1 MTLDWRALAPHR
13 PIEIGDERYVP
24 RVNAGGDEVARWIE
38 GGEQTVLVA
47 GPAGIGKS
55 TELARAAMIVEA
67 MGETAL
73 ILPLDRY
80 INVRSL
86 TAEQLYLAT
95 ARLIIEQTQRT
106 KAPQLANILGAV
118 VDLFASPGDRDPFD
132 HAVAAI
138 REAGRQSKQNKVVL
152 FYDGLEKTLPE
163 SGRMALA
170 ALSTL
175 AAEARLVVTAPWHAI
190 YGPDADFVIDGNER
204 MVALRPLNT
213 DHKEGRQF
221 LVDILLRRLGLVSL
235 PDHVLEVVISAA
247 RWSGGIPRTFL
258 QLVSDAATRARL
270 SDGTDWPTHASLK
283 DAVSSAIDA
292 TRRLLLPNDTA
303 ALLAVD
309 GTDGREM
316 PLDRKLR
323 LLSHGILLEQW
334 EGAPVMRPHPLV
346 QPLLH
351 A

>member
-1 MTLDWRALAPHR
+1 MTPDWRALAPHR
-13 PIEIGDERYVP
+13 PIERDDERYVP
-24 RVNAGGDEVARWIE
+24 RSNAGGDEIARWIE

-67 MGETAL
+67 TGETAMM
-73 ILPLDRY
+73 LPLDRY
-80 INVRSL
+80 TNVRSM
-86 TAEQLYLAT
+86 TAEQFYLAT
-95 ARLIIEQTQRT
+95 ARLIIAQTKGS
-106 KAPQLANILGAV
+106 KARELGKALAAVALSIQAGA
-118 VDLFASPGDRDPFD
+118 DREPLDQ
-132 HAVAAI
+132 AIAAI
-138 REAGRQSKQNKVVL
+138 REAGRQSKQNEVVL
-152 FYDGLEKTLPE
+152 FYDGLEKTTPE
-163 SGRMALA
+163 SGRIVFA

-204 MVALRPLNT
+204 MVALRPTNT
-213 DHKEGRQF
+213 DHEEGRQF

-247 RWSGGIPRTFL
+247 RWSGGIPRIFL
-258 QLVSDAATRARL
+258 QLVGDAATRARL

-309 GTDGREM
+309 GTDGREI

-346 QPLLH
+346 KPLLH